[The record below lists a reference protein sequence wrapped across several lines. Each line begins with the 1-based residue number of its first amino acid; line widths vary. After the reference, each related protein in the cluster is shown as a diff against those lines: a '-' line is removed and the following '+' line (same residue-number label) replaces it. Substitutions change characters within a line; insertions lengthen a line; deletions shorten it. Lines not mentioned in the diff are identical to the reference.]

1 MTMREPFAQSALPR
15 ALRNGRAPSKLGE
28 VPLMVTL
35 VGVRVGEQLEQLG
48 TEARRVGKVVGANHR
63 EWAGH
68 VLEHLPS
75 TAITKG
81 VGCSICEVDPQ

>member
-15 ALRNGRAPSKLGE
+15 ALRDGRAPSKLGE
-28 VPLMVTL
+28 VPFMVTL
-35 VGVRVGEQLEQLG
+35 VGVRVGEQLEQFRA
-48 TEARRVGKVVGANHR
+48 EARRVGKVVGANHR
-63 EWAGH
+63 ERSGH